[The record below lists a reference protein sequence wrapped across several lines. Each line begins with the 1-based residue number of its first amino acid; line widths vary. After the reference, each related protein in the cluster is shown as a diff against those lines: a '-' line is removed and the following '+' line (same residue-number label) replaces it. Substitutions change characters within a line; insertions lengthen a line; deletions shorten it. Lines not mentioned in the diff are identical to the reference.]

1 MQTQQSFS
9 YLAPDI
15 SPQIWTNMVPEILRL
30 VVHTSH
36 YLAGG
41 VSAHSEGRGLYCPV
55 RPVDQHT
62 APGEVFDPVASP
74 RVSLVCAGVHVKSEI
89 KQY

>member
-1 MQTQQSFS
+1 MYVRQTT
-9 YLAPDI
+9 L
-15 SPQIWTNMVPEILRL
+15 ILRL

-55 RPVDQHT
+55 CPVDQHT

-74 RVSLVCAGVHVKSEI
+74 RVSLVCAGVHVKSET

>member
-1 MQTQQSFS
+1 MYVRQTT
-9 YLAPDI
+9 L
-15 SPQIWTNMVPEILRL
+15 ILRL
-30 VVHTSH
+30 VVQTSH

-55 RPVDQHT
+55 CPVDQHT
-62 APGEVFDPVASP
+62 APSEVFDPVASP